1 MVNGTYLLS
10 FEVGI
15 NKNGHYLLK
24 NGHLNQT
31 DRAIYCVFLQVS
43 KFRVTASLYIHSHR
57 PIGTM
62 TAVREETSAH
72 AVSW

>member
-15 NKNGHYLLK
+15 TKNGHYLL

-31 DRAIYCVFLQVS
+31 DCAIYCVFLHVT
-43 KFRVTASLYIHSHR
+43 KFRVTASLY
-57 PIGTM
+57 TY
-62 TAVREETSAH
+62 
-72 AVSW
+72 